1 MTTSEA
7 GMNDECKDCGGK
19 LVRLNPPVEDYLEHK
34 FCIKIFSW
42 KLMLLKDDIVLGC
55 TQCLYDEKESN
66 DRDNFNEGVNEI
78 IAEHIRKGD
87 FIEPR

>member
-1 MTTSEA
+1 
-7 GMNDECKDCGGK
+7 
-19 LVRLNPPVEDYLEHK
+19 
-34 FCIKIFSW
+34 
-42 KLMLLKDDIVLGC
+42 MLLKDDIVLGC